1 MLPGPTTVHPRVLSA
16 MSQAV
21 VNHRGA
27 KYGEILTET
36 TELMSKV
43 FQTPNKSY
51 LLTGSGTSAM
61 EAAVANTVAPGEK
74 ILNVV
79 TTIIIILLFI
89 SVVASFQT
97 TFFGKKYNSFF
108 GYSLFEIETASM
120 SGKLEIGDW
129 ILVKITDDVKL
140 NDIITFEENGSFI
153 THRIVE
159 QYKDTY
165 VTKGD
170 SNNAKDT
177 PIKKEQVVGK
187 MIKVIP
193 KFGIIKKTFFNPKV
207 LIILIITIV
216 VGSSLFDK
224 TSKT

>member
-1 MLPGPTTVHPRVLSA
+1 MKTASTC
-16 MSQAV
+16 
-21 VNHRGA
+21 
-27 KYGEILTET
+27 I
-36 TELMSKV
+36 
-43 FQTPNKSY
+43 
-51 LLTGSGTSAM
+51 
-61 EAAVANTVAPGEK
+61 EK

-177 PIKKEQVVGK
+177 PITKDQVVGK

-207 LIILIITIV
+207 LVILMRIV
-216 VGSSLFDK
+216 N
-224 TSKT
+224 